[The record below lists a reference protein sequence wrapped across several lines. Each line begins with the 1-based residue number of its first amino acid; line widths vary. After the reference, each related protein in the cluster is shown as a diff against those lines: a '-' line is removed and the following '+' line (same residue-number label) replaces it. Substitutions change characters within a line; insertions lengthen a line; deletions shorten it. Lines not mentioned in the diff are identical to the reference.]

1 MADNRSDKIDDGG
14 FEIIGTF
21 GIVLITGDGC
31 VMPGE
36 TVTFGGEVMSES
48 LVGVIFFLLRARFF
62 AAGSSKS
69 SGGLPSSDGSK
80 SRVFCTSNTVDG
92 MIGSRFCA
100 IPRMLDATI
109 CGIGGSRWCCC

>member
-1 MADNRSDKIDDGG
+1 MADNRSDNIEDIG
-14 FEIIGTF
+14 FETFGTF
-21 GIVLITGDGC
+21 GIVTGVGC
-31 VMPGE
+31 VMPGV

-62 AAGSSKS
+62 AAGSSRS

-80 SRVFCTSNTVDG
+80 SRVFCTSSTVDG

-100 IPRMLDATI
+100 RPRMFDVI
-109 CGIGGSRWCCC
+109 MDCGMGGSR